1 MTELDALLSAPEL
14 PQDRVDR
21 IRRRGKHRLAHPH
34 AAGTGQAEVLL
45 VSVFS
50 VAMLVWAVA
59 QVIVP
64 AV

>member
-1 MTELDALLSAPEL
+1 MTELEGLLSEPEL
-14 PQDRVDR
+14 PEERVDR
-21 IRRRGKHRLAHPH
+21 IRRRGRYRMTHPD
-34 AAGTGQAEVLL
+34 AGGARPGEVLL